1 MRNDRDVVEGNLIGV
16 DVTGM
21 VGLAPQSK
29 PSSCGSSGGSALM
42 LIYGNNNR
50 IGGTTVAARNVISG
64 GGAAD
69 GIDIIGGCI
78 ACPGGHAG
86 DLNVIQGNFIGTD
99 VLGTHAIASADGIYL
114 FCANNNLIGG
124 ASPGAGN
131 LISGNTASGFH
142 PWAAGVLVEGSTGL
156 PDPCG
161 EGNLIQGNKIGTTVS
176 GAAPLPNGVGVAV
189 DGGNKN
195 LIGASQPGAGNIIA
209 FNYTPLLFGPEG
221 YGVVIDAA
229 GFPVDGVGNTISGNS
244 IHSNTRLGI
253 ELNHDAFVTPND
265 PGDADTG
272 SNDVQ
277 NFPVITSVQV
287 AGGSTTIQGT
297 LNSEPQKTY
306 TVEVF
311 SNSSCN
317 AVWDPNG
324 LPDPQL
330 AGEGETYLG
339 SVSVSTDGA
348 GDAAFTSTY
357 PVTLSA
363 TDVVT
368 ATATNPNG
376 STSEFS
382 TCADVTTATAGT
394 IIVRKHTVPAGSAQ
408 SFAFTTDYGN
418 GFSLKD
424 GGSNTSGAL
433 QPGTYA
439 VSETS
444 VSGWDTSA
452 SCDDGSPSNAITLS
466 PGETVTCT
474 FTNTQRGLAKVV
486 KTVSGAA
493 PSGSQ
498 SFTFELRQGAST
510 TQAGSTLESGSADAG
525 NGGTLDFTTTLIPGT
540 TYALCETVM
549 PGWMMTLGPPSTSST
564 TQAATT
570 ASSAPNFS
578 VAPGQT
584 RSFAVDNATPGRTRS
599 NDRLLEEL
607 GLMLEF
613 AW

>member
-1 MRNDRDVVEGNLIGV
+1 M
-16 DVTGM
+16 
-21 VGLAPQSK
+21 
-29 PSSCGSSGGSALM
+29 
-42 LIYGNNNR
+42 
-50 IGGTTVAARNVISG
+50 
-64 GGAAD
+64 
-69 GIDIIGGCI
+69 
-78 ACPGGHAG
+78 
-86 DLNVIQGNFIGTD
+86 
-99 VLGTHAIASADGIYL
+99 
-114 FCANNNLIGG
+114 
-124 ASPGAGN
+124 
-131 LISGNTASGFH
+131 
-142 PWAAGVLVEGSTGL
+142 
-156 PDPCG
+156 
-161 EGNLIQGNKIGTTVS
+161 
-176 GAAPLPNGVGVAV
+176 
-189 DGGNKN
+189 
-195 LIGASQPGAGNIIA
+195 
-209 FNYTPLLFGPEG
+209 
-221 YGVVIDAA
+221 IDAA

-272 SNDVQ
+272 SNDVK

-394 IIVRKHTVPAGSAQ
+394 IIVRKHTVPAGTPELRLHDRLRQRLLSQGRRVEHKWCAPAGHLRGERDIGFRLGHERKLRRRQSA
-408 SFAFTTDYGN
+408 A
-418 GFSLKD
+418 
-424 GGSNTSGAL
+424 
-433 QPGTYA
+433 
-439 VSETS
+439 
-444 VSGWDTSA
+444 
-452 SCDDGSPSNAITLS
+452 NAITLS

-498 SFTFELRQGAST
+498 SFTFELATGRLHH
-510 TQAGSTLESGSADAG
+510 AGRNDARVWQRRRR
-525 NGGTLDFTTTLIPGT
+525 NGGSQLHDHAHPGHDLRPLRDRHARLDDNPRCPHLRRLQPKRRQQHR
-540 TYALCETVM
+540 LHR
-549 PGWMMTLGPPSTSST
+549 L
-564 TQAATT
+564 QRR
-570 ASSAPNFS
+570 
-578 VAPGQT
+578 PGQT
-584 RSFAVDNATPGRTRS
+584 RSFRDRQQATPRRSRS

-607 GLMLEF
+607 GLLLTIDGSRSPSSTRRSRLPNPQASPSARSPCTAARPPEHG
-613 AW
+613 ARLPEGRPATRQKRSS